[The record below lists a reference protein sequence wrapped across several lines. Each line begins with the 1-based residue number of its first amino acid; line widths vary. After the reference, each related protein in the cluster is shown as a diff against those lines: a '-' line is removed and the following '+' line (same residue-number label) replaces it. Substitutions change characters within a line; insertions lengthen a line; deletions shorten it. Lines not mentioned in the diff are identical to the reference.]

1 MPHGMQKTVHY
12 NRKEY
17 KRKKRKNRLTIQKET
32 GIIQHVLKRTALTE
46 DRLKESAILE
56 NDIEKNEERKETV
69 RFRNE

>member
-1 MPHGMQKTVHY
+1 M
-12 NRKEY
+12 
-17 KRKKRKNRLTIQKET
+17 TIQKET